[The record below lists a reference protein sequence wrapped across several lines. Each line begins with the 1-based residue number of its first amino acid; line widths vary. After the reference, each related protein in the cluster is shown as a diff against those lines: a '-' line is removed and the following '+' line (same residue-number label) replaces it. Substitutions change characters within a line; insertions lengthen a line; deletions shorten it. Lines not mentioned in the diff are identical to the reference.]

1 MITEKS
7 DSFNQLN
14 LDEDFPVRNTLSILA
29 PKQKDLKICD
39 LMNESF
45 GNSSNRTKVKPTD
58 DILCTVNNNF
68 VNTANTKD
76 KPTDDILCTVNNNF
90 VNIANNEFFNT
101 MNVEFLNEIKSPTQL
116 NELEVNT
123 NVTDIDFIV
132 NCSTKNTD
140 CVISNTDNTS
150 EEVLSESYL
159 EKVIQ
164 EFKTLIA
171 NVEDFQNKNRDNFDI
186 KNICVPEH
194 ALENKLPNWFTSI
207 SDSEVWKKGTALMVG
222 DSIVSGLRESKMS
235 FRRNIKVRFFPGARI
250 QDTYYYLVPLLR
262 KRPD

>member
-1 MITEKS
+1 MITENS

-159 EKVIQ
+159 EKVI
-164 EFKTLIA
+164 
-171 NVEDFQNKNRDNFDI
+171 
-186 KNICVPEH
+186 
-194 ALENKLPNWFTSI
+194 
-207 SDSEVWKKGTALMVG
+207 
-222 DSIVSGLRESKMS
+222 
-235 FRRNIKVRFFPGARI
+235 
-250 QDTYYYLVPLLR
+250 
-262 KRPD
+262 